1 VVARRGGA
9 AMAFWFARSGSICS
23 EDELMVVRG
32 AEEVARSVVARVN
45 DEEDGVRGADSGE
58 KSRC

>member
-1 VVARRGGA
+1 
-9 AMAFWFARSGSICS
+9 MAFWFARSGSICS